1 MDSAP
6 SRQELSTH
14 THHPRHHNAQ
24 NADHLAH
31 NSPLSAFFVE
41 AVCTVGTTPV
51 QEAASPPPIGG
62 IALHED
68 PTRRRHAAR
77 GLHVVQNPHH
87 FLHVGRHLTCDTRLP
102 CRDTRQNSPST
113 PSPPLTRYKTRPATA
128 PLVLNREKTRPAP
141 GILGPTRYKTH
152 PARHKTP
159 IFGHFSRARRILSRP
174 GRQQAEQ
181 GELFRAQTAV
191 TWRR

>member
-1 MDSAP
+1 M
-6 SRQELSTH
+6 H
-14 THHPRHHNAQ
+14 THHPRHHCAQ
-24 NADHLAH
+24 NADRLAH

-62 IALHED
+62 IALHEA

-87 FLHVGRHLTCDTRLP
+87 FLHVGLHLTCDTRLP
-102 CRDTRQNSPST
+102 CRYTRQNSPST
-113 PSPPLTRYKTRPATA
+113 PSPPL
-128 PLVLNREKTRPAP
+128 
-141 GILGPTRYKTH
+141 TRYKTH